1 MASLDDL
8 MDDDDWLEQEEEE
21 EPIEKP
27 GTSSK
32 RPREEAPAAAERPES
47 TLSKDVETVGRSRS
61 NKRYPSSILTAWH
74 WHHYHRVINSMRKIA
89 STNLNPR
96 CLCLLNS

>member
-32 RPREEAPAAAERPES
+32 RPREEAPAAELPEP
-47 TLSKDVETVGRSRS
+47 TLSKDVETEGRSRS

-74 WHHYHRVINSMRKIA
+74 WHHYHRVINSMRRIA